1 MPVDAGETQTPS
13 VGGAADA
20 GGGDVALEVAA
31 GGAVAARGALLPDR
45 RGVSGDLNIQGAPCS
60 ETPLS
65 NRHDAAAA
73 AGTTFSSLGTA
84 GTAGTTV
91 GPLGTAS
98 RPVSTVGTAGTTV
111 SIVSKAGTPSSTVGI
126 SGTTIGSLGTAGTPV
141 SIVGTAGAIIGSLS
155 TAGTPMTIVSKA
167 GTPSSTVGTAGTAGG
182 SLGTAGTPVSTVGTA
197 GATSSSLGT
206 AGTSVTAVGTV
217 GATVGPLGTAGR
229 PVSTV
234 GTAGTPVSIVGTA
247 GTIIGS
253 FGTAGTP
260 VAIVSKAGTPSSSVG
275 ISGTTVGSL
284 GTAGTPVSTVG
295 TAGTTLSIVG
305 TAGAIIGSLG
315 TAGTPMT
322 IVSKTGTPSSTVG
335 TAGTAVGT
343 AGTPVST
350 VGTAGATSSSLSTA
364 GTPVAA
370 VGTVGRAGTTVGPL
384 GTAGRPVSTVGTAG
398 TPMSIMGTAG
408 AIIGSLGT
416 AGTPVA
422 VVSTA
427 GTPSSTV
434 GTAGATI
441 GALGTAGTSSSAVV
455 TAGTPVYINLHT
467 SGVSSTPSSTVPK
480 IVISAGRLG
489 SELPA
494 AIGTRSSP
502 AALPPKAAGQGGV
515 GVSLATASQVGVARL
530 ATISQV
536 PGKETVITL
545 PRAATPQ
552 ASGGQRGAQGASVQ
566 LPANFQIPQGMMLI
580 RSESGQLMLVSQ
592 QALAQAQAQGIIP
605 RAAGTANGSVA
616 RAAAPQGS
624 AAAAFKKAD
633 AAAAVRAPPVPSSTP
648 GTSYQK
654 MSVLKVRGYTAGQTV
669 RPAVPPQ
676 SAAPLVIPT
685 KTEGPKTAPVATIS
699 AETLENVKKCKN
711 FLVTLI
717 KLASSGTHSAEMAKN
732 VKELVKSLLDGKI
745 EPEEFTDRLYMEL
758 KSSPQPYLVP
768 FLKRSLPA
776 VRQLTPN
783 SQLFIQQCAP
793 LSSTKPTPVPAAVP
807 PMTGAAV
814 SKTLQANAGVNQ
826 PLKATQATR
835 PTQLVIQQPRGVV
848 IKQSAVPASAQ
859 SKAAPKQLVTALQTT
874 SHPTGAAV
882 KQSPLQ
888 VSRIISLQPPQ
899 VQKIPFK
906 DTASASFRD
915 EDDINDVA
923 SMAGVNL
930 NEENARILAT
940 NSEHVGTI
948 VRSCRDDPFLSV
960 AALQKR
966 IVEIGKRHGVADI
979 GTDVVSLVSY
989 ATQERLR
996 ELVEKLTAVAQ
1007 HRNASY
1013 KDDLTYRQT
1022 TDTRSQLRFLEQL
1035 DRLERRRKEE
1045 EEREVLLRIAKS
1057 RSNREDPE
1065 LLRLKQKA
1073 KEMQQLELAQT
1084 QQRDANLTA
1093 LAAIGPRKKRPLES
1107 LGYGSGNEAPG
1118 ALASSASSVVKQ
1130 SSVHRVTR
1138 VSLRDLVFCMEQ
1150 DPALR
1155 HSLCLYRALIR

>member
-616 RAAAPQGS
+616 RAAAPQTTGG
-624 AAAAFKKAD
+624 
-633 AAAAVRAPPVPSSTP
+633 AVSTA
-648 GTSYQK
+648 
-654 MSVLKVRGYTAGQTV
+654 AGQTV

-1073 KEMQQLELAQT
+1073 KEVRGEVVCLPNSAPVVFFFFFFL
-1084 QQRDANLTA
+1084 L
-1093 LAAIGPRKKRPLES
+1093 LLLPLLPFFFFFLPLSPRKSGQGLLRYRRQFPAA
-1107 LGYGSGNEAPG
+1107 LGGDVDSRR
-1118 ALASSASSVVKQ
+1118 Q
-1130 SSVHRVTR
+1130 
-1138 VSLRDLVFCMEQ
+1138 
-1150 DPALR
+1150 
-1155 HSLCLYRALIR
+1155 